1 MNRLHAACGFVHDT
15 PVEKLACETVHI
27 LHHETG
33 GAAAIVIVK
42 RGDPPASSFFGNMSD
57 MAIAVRTLL
66 DQAESQGR
74 PSDCERCAA
83 NFDALMAARAAIQPL
98 KGSC

>member
-1 MNRLHAACGFVHDT
+1 MNRVHAACGFVHDT

-33 GAAAIVIVK
+33 GSAAIVIVK
-42 RGDPPASSFFGNMSD
+42 R
-57 MAIAVRTLL
+57 
-66 DQAESQGR
+66 R